1 MNRSAAWSESGSWA
15 MTLQTSWLM
24 SLSDTTSSH
33 HNFPVHSLSSW
44 ATTTASTALTTAS
57 TAALT
62 TAVTEGNREIW
73 RGCYAARWCHGQ
85 LDISPFQNIACLG
98 SQTIVE
104 IQGASDLLKLLTSF
118 TIQNLLASLAHN
130 QLTDCTRGTQRQCK
144 NWFRIG
150 AAK

>member
-44 ATTTASTALTTAS
+44 ATTTASTALTTA
-57 TAALT
+57 
-62 TAVTEGNREIW
+62 VTEGNREPW

-130 QLTDCTRGTQRQCK
+130 QLTDCTRRRRETRQCK
-144 NWFRIG
+144 NWFRFRIG
-150 AAK
+150 

>member
-44 ATTTASTALTTAS
+44 ATTTASTAAV
-57 TAALT
+57 T

-130 QLTDCTRGTQRQCK
+130 QLTDCTRRRETRQCK
-144 NWFRIG
+144 NWFRFRIG
-150 AAK
+150 